1 MTPNQEAW
9 DTLQFIDE
17 PIDVVF
23 YKPPQ
28 FSKKPDVPDAFVW
41 RDKQYLIDSLVS
53 SWTDFSRRGR
63 MARNMR
69 PSNARK
75 TVGRGS
81 RGVGRFYFRV
91 CVEDGKYFD
100 LYYDRAPRAAGQ
112 GEGVWILL
120 RRVKPFE
127 DNDISV

>member
-1 MTPNQEAW
+1 MAPNEQAW

-17 PIDVVF
+17 PIQVSF
-23 YKPPQ
+23 KKPPQ
-28 FSKKPDVPDAFVW
+28 FSKKPGAPDAFTWQDVH
-41 RDKQYLIDSLVS
+41 YPIVGLIS

-81 RGVGRFYFRV
+81 WGVGRFYFRV
-91 CVEDGKYFD
+91 RVEGEKYFD

-112 GEGVWILL
+112 GKGQWILL
-120 RRVKPFE
+120 RRVKPAE
-127 DNDISV
+127 KKDSRG